1 MQRPRIFDWLRRVMP
16 PQPDAPAAPP
26 GPTPPRG
33 LADTGPRT
41 EELPKQPPIGADRDT
56 LPLGT
61 RAPKLRPRVVP
72 NLVEGILV
80 REPLAEPDT
89 GQAQGFYR
97 EIADL
102 LKGQLE
108 SDPGRLD
115 LHRTL
120 LEVLKAAGEADEYV
134 QHARSYYERTNGG
147 IDAHWEAIAIAGREM
162 LPGHALFDQVAGFG
176 PKKFQRFHESVSQPR
191 LQAALRELSDG
202 YEAVRADPQFPAEVA
217 QTMAEGARRPTP
229 LTPLPLADDRSGAT
243 IFAKREDVRA
253 TNDDQLINAVG
264 QVLLARRRGIRSIVS
279 ATRDGVHGLAVA
291 SAAARQGFDCT
302 LYMTEPAYRRHY
314 ARVLQM
320 RRLGAELRS
329 VAPAVSVDAAWQ
341 AAMQH
346 WLNDVGGTHFVSSL
360 ESGPHPFPLIV
371 RDFQSLVGQE
381 ALIQLHQATNAGPA
395 AVVAGIVDGYVGLGL
410 LTAFLTPERIPL
422 YCVEP
427 PEAAAMAADGRY
439 LREHQWL
446 RATRRVQY
454 VSATDE
460 EAMQVI
466 DSMFRA
472 NGMALTLESARTLA
486 CARKLAAGLEPSR
499 SLLTLLSRPEE
510 TALPPQS

>member
-1 MQRPRIFDWLRRVMP
+1 MQRSRIFDWLRRVRP
-16 PQPDAPAAPP
+16 PSGGAGPAEAAVP
-26 GPTPPRG
+26 G

-41 EELPKQPPIGADRDT
+41 EELPRQSPIDTNRDT

-61 RAPKLRPRVVP
+61 RAPKLKPRVP
-72 NLVEGILV
+72 APSLGDGIQV
-80 REPLAEPDT
+80 REPLAEPDV

-97 EIADL
+97 EIAEL
-102 LKGQLE
+102 LTGQLE

-120 LEVLKAAGEADEYV
+120 LEVLRAAGQADEYV
-134 QHARSYYERTNGG
+134 QHARAYYERTNGG
-147 IDAHWEAIAIAGREM
+147 IDAHWEAIALAGRELM
-162 LPGHALFDQVAGFG
+162 PGHALFDQIAGFG

-191 LQAALRELSDG
+191 LQAALRELSDS
-202 YEAVRADPQFPAEVA
+202 YEVMRADPGFPAEVA
-217 QTMAEGARRPTP
+217 QAMAEAVRRPTP

-253 TNDDQLINAVG
+253 STDDQMINAVG
-264 QVLLARRRGIRSIVS
+264 QVLLARRRGIRSVVS

-291 SAAARQGFDCT
+291 AAAARQGFECT

-329 VAPAVSVDAAWQ
+329 VAPAPSVDAAWQ
-341 AAMQH
+341 AALQH
-346 WLNDVGGTHFVSSL
+346 WLNDAAATHYVSSL

-381 ALIQLHQATNAGPA
+381 ARVQLQQATGAAPA
-395 AVVAGIVDGYVGLGL
+395 AVVAGAADGYVGLGL
-410 LTAFLTPERIPL
+410 LTAFLTPERVPL
-422 YCVEP
+422 YCVEAP
-427 PEAAAMAADGRY
+427 GPEAAAADGRY

-460 EAMQVI
+460 EAMQVV
-466 DSMFRA
+466 DTLFRA
-472 NGMALTLESARTLA
+472 NGMALPLEAARTLA
-486 CARKLAAGLEPSR
+486 YARKLAAGLAS
-499 SLLTLLSRPEE
+499 SDAVVTLLSRADE
-510 TALPPQS
+510 AVLPPQS